1 MKFEFIRFADLPS
14 TNNEAKK
21 YASEGGALPALIMSE
36 RQSSGKGRLGRSFY
50 SNDNTGLY
58 MTLVFKSPEKE
69 SVFLRLTSLAAV
81 CAAESIRELF
91 GLKVEVK
98 WVNDIYLYSKK
109 AGGILAESFFV
120 EDERFI
126 ALGFG
131 INLYTDF
138 PDELKDIAISLFGS
152 YTDSYTLNTQRN
164 ALANRI
170 AEKFFEAL
178 EKDDLTPYVE
188 KYRKLSCVIGNEITF
203 FENGVAYDAY
213 AYDIDNLGHLY
224 VRLPDGK
231 ERTLS
236 SGEIS
241 LRVKN

>member
-1 MKFEFIRFADLPS
+1 MKFEFIRFSDLPS
-14 TNNEAKK
+14 TNDEAKK

-36 RQSSGKGRLGRSFY
+36 RQSAGKGRLGRSFY
-50 SNDNTGLY
+50 SSDNTGLY
-58 MTLVFKSPEKE
+58 MTLVFKAPEDDGL
-69 SVFLRLTSLAAV
+69 FLRLTCLAAV
-81 CAAESIRELF
+81 CSVESIRELF
-91 GLKVEVK
+91 GLKAEIK
-98 WVNDIYLYSKK
+98 WVNDIFLYGKK

-120 EDERFI
+120 DDEKYVAI
-126 ALGFG
+126 GFG

-170 AEKFFEAL
+170 TEKFLSGL
-178 EKDDLTPYVE
+178 EYTDVSACIE
-188 KYRKLSCVIGNEITF
+188 KYRSFSCVLGNEITF
-203 FENGVAYDAY
+203 VENGVSYDAL
-213 AYDIDNLGHLY
+213 AYDIDAMGYLY
-224 VRLPDGK
+224 VRLSDGT

-241 LRVKN
+241 LRLK